1 MGCAMQKLLAPR
13 EAATALGVSYATLKK
28 WVYDGKVR
36 TEKTRGGHHRVPQ
49 SEILRLIP
57 KELWAS
63 DTDGARRE
71 FRKTNGW
78 DYLIGRVIEV
88 KYDDLLAQV
97 TLAIDGH
104 RITSIITA
112 DAAKEL
118 QLKPGERAA
127 ALVKSTEIMVLALK
141 AS

>member
-1 MGCAMQKLLAPR
+1 MQKLLAPR

-36 TEKTRGGHHRVPQ
+36 TERTRGGHHRVSQ

-57 KELWAS
+57 KELWPS
-63 DTDGARRE
+63 DSDVAHRE
-71 FRKTNGW
+71 FRKTNGS
-78 DYLIGRVIEV
+78 DYLIGRVLEV
-88 KYDDLLAQV
+88 KYEDLLAQV
-97 TLAIDGH
+97 TLAIGGH

-127 ALVKSTEIMVLALK
+127 ALVKSAEIMVLALK